1 MALHGLLTE
10 LGDDGDAM
18 LPFVLATLRWG
29 LAYDLARE
37 QALIAGTVLAQAG
50 GLPDGVTAHLRAS
63 EGLAFAAMGRW
74 QDAITAFD
82 AVDAMV
88 GTRASALLAA
98 QWRVLPSAIGPM
110 EIPQDAIVEGRRRLA
125 QLADDPGVGSRAA
138 WSLAVS
144 SYAVGDPAAA
154 QRWVRRVREREG
166 TQGEAVRFLDALQL
180 EAVGDPAGALRK
192 TAADIP
198 LVAELRDLD
207 PFQRTLMYL
216 RRGEWRRAIDPDTVP
231 ADWRWHYNVDF
242 VGRFDVLPQAAEID
256 WAFAPYARLLT
267 AQAELASGRSASAC
281 SELRRVVEL
290 WQDADTVYSPLRG
303 DAEALLSEQCG

>member
-1 MALHGLLTE
+1 
-10 LGDDGDAM
+10 
-18 LPFVLATLRWG
+18 
-29 LAYDLARE
+29 
-37 QALIAGTVLAQAG
+37 
-50 GLPDGVTAHLRAS
+50 
-63 EGLAFAAMGRW
+63 
-74 QDAITAFD
+74 
-82 AVDAMV
+82 
-88 GTRASALLAA
+88 
-98 QWRVLPSAIGPM
+98 
-110 EIPQDAIVEGRRRLA
+110 
-125 QLADDPGVGSRAA
+125 
-138 WSLAVS
+138 
-144 SYAVGDPAAA
+144 
-154 QRWVRRVREREG
+154 VREREG